1 LKPHNR
7 CRRISVEYPCPACA
21 GRRSGPNEL
30 AVPLPEQGA
39 VSILRRRAKTQARPP
54 VKGQTPRAGQPAP
67 DGIPLPGA
75 GTVDRDEIA
84 RFTEIAA
91 QWWDPNGK
99 FRPLHLYNP
108 VRLRYV
114 RDAICRRFGRDP
126 AAPRP
131 LEGLRIVDIGC
142 GGGLLAEPLA
152 RLGAEMLGVDA
163 GETTVEVARL
173 HAEQTGVGVEYRR
186 ASAEELVAEGRSF
199 DVVIALEVVEH
210 VADVPLFLGSLVRL
224 AAPGGMIFMAT
235 INRTPKAFALA
246 IVGAEY
252 VLRWLPRG
260 THDWRKFLRPSELTA
275 GLRRHG
281 ASVRDLTGVVYNP
294 LTGAFSLDPR
304 DLGVNYMLWASL
316 DEG

>member
-1 LKPHNR
+1 MSPM
-7 CRRISVEYPCPACA
+7 
-21 GRRSGPNEL
+21 
-30 AVPLPEQGA
+30 PE
-39 VSILRRRAKTQARPP
+39 
-54 VKGQTPRAGQPAP
+54 QTPRAGRPAP
-67 DGIPLPGA
+67 DGPPPAGG
-75 GTVDRDEIA
+75 GTVDSGEIA
-84 RFTEIAA
+84 RFAEMAA
-91 QWWDPNGK
+91 QWWDPDGK

-114 RDAICRRFGRDP
+114 RDAVCRRFGRDP
-126 AAPRP
+126 SSPRP

-173 HAEQTGVGVEYRR
+173 HAGQTGTPVEYRR

-210 VADVPLFLGSLVRL
+210 VADVPLFLDSLVRL
-224 AAPGGMIFMAT
+224 TAPGGMIVMAT
-235 INRTPKAFALA
+235 INRTAKSFALA

-260 THDWRKFLRPSELTA
+260 THDWRKFLRPSELAA
-275 GLRRHG
+275 GLRRQG
-281 ASVRDLTGVVYNP
+281 ASIRDLTGVVYNP
-294 LTGAFSLDPR
+294 LAGTFSLDPK
-304 DLGVNYMLWASL
+304 DLGVNYMLWAAP
-316 DEG
+316 DGK